1 MEKKYCD
8 RVFGRIAQPEH
19 QDSSHIT
26 HTHTEEHKLLIIVY
40 VCECVKV
47 CVSHLVVHLKVAVVL
62 RHVLQRRLLQTAA
75 QKPRDQAYDK
85 HADVGNEHSD
95 AVPGVC
101 TSDAAARQTHTV
113 TYFHRSVRSS
123 HPELTLLTCGA
134 LSVLI
139 APHSLSVY
147 TLWEVMVYL
156 QLSLHIKLG

>member
-1 MEKKYCD
+1 M
-8 RVFGRIAQPEH
+8 
-19 QDSSHIT
+19 
-26 HTHTEEHKLLIIVY
+26 
-40 VCECVKV
+40 
-47 CVSHLVVHLKVAVVL
+47 CVSHLVVHLKFAVVL

-101 TSDAAARQTHTV
+101 ASDAAARQTHTV
-113 TYFHRSVRSS
+113 TYFRGSVRSG
-123 HPELTLLTCGA
+123 HPIG
-134 LSVLI
+134 VLI

-156 QLSLHIKLG
+156 QLSLHIKLT